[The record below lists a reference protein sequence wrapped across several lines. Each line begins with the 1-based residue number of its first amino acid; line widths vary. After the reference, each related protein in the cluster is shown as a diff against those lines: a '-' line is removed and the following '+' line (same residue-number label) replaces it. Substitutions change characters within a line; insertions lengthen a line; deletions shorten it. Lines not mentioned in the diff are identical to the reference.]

1 MRYTRFRTLEDLEKG
16 IEKGDVPRFEISVLE
31 KPAKAKKA
39 KAGVK
44 KKRASTA
51 ASKKGK
57 GKKEDGDDGN
67 SESSDDDEPPKKKK
81 RQTALTKS
89 NGKSKVSQN
98 AKQDNLSDAPDE
110 DIGDVASEDIDIDL
124 PQAAHQ
130 SSERNDMDGNE
141 KDNDSEEAM
150 FDVPLWKQ
158 RENERK
164 QRRLAG
170 GTGGAP
176 SRTATNASRSV
187 GAPEQG
193 PAARKPT
200 LTSNKVIDLGDDSD

>member
-1 MRYTRFRTLEDLEKG
+1 MRYIRFRTLEDLETG

-57 GKKEDGDDGN
+57 GKKEDGDAGN
-67 SESSDDDEPPKKKK
+67 SESSDDDEPPEKKK
-81 RQTALTKS
+81 RQMALTKS

-98 AKQDNLSDAPDE
+98 AKQDNLSDPFDE

-124 PQAAHQ
+124 PQAAQQ

-141 KDNDSEEAM
+141 NEAEEAM
-150 FDVPLWKQ
+150 FDVPLWEQ

-164 QRRLAG
+164 QRRSAA

-176 SRTATNASRSV
+176 SRIATNASRSV
-187 GAPEQG
+187 GAPEQRV
-193 PAARKPT
+193 ATRK
-200 LTSNKVIDLGDDSD
+200 TSFASAKVIDLGDDSD